1 MEIPLFQ
8 DIVVIFAFS
17 AVVILIFHRLKIP
30 PIVGFLVTGIL
41 IGPAGILNYYSG
53 LDIIDNSNHEINHL
67 AEIGVMLLLF
77 TIGIEFS
84 IKNLIQIRR
93 TVLLGGSIQVGLSI
107 AITYVI
113 ASLSGYSFG
122 EAIFMGFLVA
132 LSSTAIVL
140 RTLQKDGQISLPS
153 GKASL
158 GILIFQD
165 VIIVPMMLFIPILA
179 GNAGNIGLSILILV
193 GKTVL
198 LIIFTY
204 VLSKWLIP
212 KLLHQVAKT
221 GSRELFLL
229 TLLVVGFTVAWL
241 TSFMGLSLALG
252 AFLAGLAISESEYS
266 HHAFG
271 NVVPFRDIFTAFFF
285 VSIGML
291 LDFKFILSEPLSV
304 LIFAILVLTIKTFVS
319 GFATFILGYPLRT
332 TVVVGL
338 SLSQIGEFSFV
349 LAAIGLKNGFLLSES
364 GGENYYYQL
373 FLAVTTVTMILTP
386 FIIML
391 SPWISDTILKILP
404 IPDKYIKGLKQIE
417 SKQIENLENHLIIV
431 GMGLN
436 GSNLARA
443 AKTTN
448 IKYEII
454 ESDAEIVREK
464 QNEGEPIM
472 YGDACYESVLE
483 QAGIKKAQVLVT
495 VIGDPA
501 STYTIIRN
509 ARLINP
515 EIYIIARTR
524 YMEDVDDL
532 YKAGANDVI
541 PEEFETSLE
550 IFSRVLNKYL
560 IPKSEID
567 EMVASYRYHGY
578 QNLREFD
585 IHSEKRLNDLKLNIP
600 DVEISAVTIKENSEL
615 LNKTI
620 EESDIRKRHG
630 ISILAIRRNNQTI
643 TNPTKDEVITTGD
656 VLYIMGDYKK
666 CNCAA
671 SIISGDGDKE
681 CDIPEVAK

>member
-8 DIVVIFAFS
+8 DIVIIFTLS
-17 AVVILIFHRLKIP
+17 AVVILLFHRLKIP

-41 IGPAGILNYYSG
+41 IGPSGLLNYYTG
-53 LDIIDNSNHEINHL
+53 LDIIDNSHHEINHL

-93 TVLLGGSIQVGLSI
+93 TVLLGGSMQVGLSI

-113 ASLSGYSFG
+113 ASISGYSFG
-122 EAIFMGFLVA
+122 EAIFMGFLLA

-140 RTLQKDGQISLPS
+140 RTLQKDGKISLPS

-165 VIIVPMMLFIPILA
+165 LIIVPMMLFIPILA
-179 GNAGNIGLSILILV
+179 GNTGNIGMAMLILV
-193 GKTVL
+193 GKTAL
-198 LIIFTY
+198 LIVFTY

-229 TLLVVGFTVAWL
+229 TLLVLGFAVAWL

-271 NVVPFRDIFTAFFF
+271 NVIPFRDIFTAFFF

-291 LDFKFILSEPLSV
+291 LDFNFILSEPLIV
-304 LIFAILVLTIKTFVS
+304 LTFAVLVLVIKTFVS
-319 GFATFILGYPLRT
+319 GLSVFILGYPFRA
-332 TVVVGL
+332 TVIVGL

-349 LAAIGLKNGFLLSES
+349 LADIGLKNGFLLSSS
-364 GGENYYYQL
+364 GVGNYYYQL

-386 FIIML
+386 FIIKL
-391 SPWISDTILKILP
+391 SPWMIDTFMKIIP
-404 IPDKYIKGLKQIE
+404 IPQRFINGLRQFEEKKIDE
-417 SKQIENLENHLIIV
+417 LENHMIIV

-436 GSNLARA
+436 GCNLSKV

-448 IKYEII
+448 IKYRII
-454 ESDAEIVREK
+454 DSDAEIVREK
-464 QNEGEPIM
+464 QKEGEPIM
-472 YGDACYESVLE
+472 YGDASYESVLE
-483 QAGIKKAQVLVT
+483 QAGISKAQVLVT
-495 VIGDPA
+495 VIGDPT
-501 STYTIIRN
+501 STYTIVRN
-509 ARLINP
+509 ARLQNP

-524 YMEDVDDL
+524 YLEDVEDL
-532 YKAGANDVI
+532 YQAGANDVI

-550 IFSRVLNKYL
+550 IFARVLNKYL
-560 IPKSEID
+560 IPKSDID
-567 EMVASYRYHGY
+567 ELVDKYRTHGY
-578 QNLREFD
+578 QPLREID
-585 IHSEKRLNDLKLNIP
+585 SKSGTKLEEIKLEIP
-600 DVEISAVTIKENSEL
+600 DIEISAINISKTSQLVNKSIGKLKIRENF
-615 LNKTI
+615 
-620 EESDIRKRHG
+620 G
-630 ISILAIRRNNQTI
+630 VSILAIRRGTETI
-643 TNPTKDEVITTGD
+643 TNPNKDEMIHTND
-656 VLYIMGDYKK
+656 VLYIMGDFKH
-666 CNCAA
+666 CESAA
-671 SIISGDGDKE
+671 SVISGDDMGSGKKNKA
-681 CDIPEVAK
+681 I